1 MEPFKILDSK
11 ILNSKINTKMK
22 RITLTYGSYVFP
34 LRYGLYLNTR
44 MSEIIKP
51 TSKRIWFKPNH
62 RSG

>member
-11 ILNSKINTKMK
+11 ILNSKMK
-22 RITLTYGSYVFP
+22 TRITRKTLTYGSYVFP

-44 MSEIIKP
+44 MSEIKKP
-51 TSKRIWFKPNH
+51 ISKRIWFKPNH